1 MLEKLSSAILSLTN
15 LKQTAYV
22 QNYWSIIGKG
32 DRLIYDILATWS
44 YIFRNSIKHT
54 SHSLLMSVWNLLE
67 SVKCLIHRN
76 YNLLVHCIDFT
87 IILESIFWVPTLLKL
102 SQFVCGTILP

>member
-1 MLEKLSSAILSLTN
+1 MLEKLSSALLSLTN

-22 QNYWSIIGKG
+22 QNRSIIGKG
-32 DRLIYDILATWS
+32 DRLIYDILAIWS
-44 YIFRNSIKHT
+44 YIFRNSVKLT

-76 YNLLVHCIDFT
+76 YNLLAQCIDFT
-87 IILESIFWVPTLLKL
+87 IILESMFWVPTLLKP